1 MPTRRPRRA
10 RAPLKSAMR
19 RLLLRAGFLAA
30 AAFILF
36 GCGAPGEPI
45 PPSPPIPIAITDL
58 AGQQVGDTVQLTF
71 SVPGKGTLGERLTQN
86 PTLEILR
93 GGLKPDGT
101 ADPRSFRVVDTIPG
115 ALVATY
121 IQKNKLYFADPIS
134 PAEIRADSGKPVVY
148 RVRCRVTSRKV
159 SADSN
164 DVTLNLYPV
173 PAPITDLAAHTTP
186 NGVQLSW
193 SAPTQTSGG
202 ESLANIKEFHV
213 YRGEPDTSVPP
224 PDSTTKAASAN
235 AQNTTPH
242 AAWKVLLQQIAT
254 SPTPDYLDQ
263 TAQYGKDYAYIVR
276 SVVLGGPTLLESADS
291 NAATV
296 TPKDVFPPSAPQGI
310 VAAVLPGDTS
320 GQLVADLSWAI
331 NPEADVAGYRVY
343 RSEQEGTRGSPV
355 TPDLLPTPAY
365 RDTSVQPNTRY
376 WYTVTAVDRAG
387 NESPASAAILVD
399 TAQPSP

>member
-10 RAPLKSAMR
+10 RALLKPATRHLS
-19 RLLLRAGFLAA
+19 LRAAFLAA
-30 AAFILF
+30 TAFF
-36 GCGAPGEPI
+36 VYGCGAPGEPM
-45 PPSPPIPIAITDL
+45 PPSPPIPVAITDL
-58 AGQQVGDTVQLTF
+58 AGQQIGDAVQLTF

-93 GGLKPDGT
+93 GGQKPDGT
-101 ADPRSFRVVDTIPG
+101 PDPRSFRVVDTIPG
-115 ALVATY
+115 ALVANY
-121 IQKNKLYFADPIS
+121 LQKNKLHFADPIS

-173 PAPITDLAAHTTP
+173 PAPITNLAAQTTP
-186 NGVQLSW
+186 NGVQLNW
-193 SAPTQTSGG
+193 SAPTQSSGG
-202 ESLANIKEFHV
+202 ESLANVKEYHI
-213 YRGEPDTSVPP
+213 YRGEPDTSVPTQ
-224 PDSTTKAASAN
+224 DSATKAAAAT
-235 AQNTTPH
+235 AQNVTPH

-254 SPTPDYLDQ
+254 SSTPDYLDQ
-263 TAQYGKDYAYIVR
+263 SAQYDKTYGYVVR
-276 SVVLGGPTLLESADS
+276 SVILGGPTLLESADS
-291 NAATV
+291 NAATI
-296 TPKDVFPPSAPQGI
+296 TPKDIFPPSAPQGI
-310 VAAVLPGDTS
+310 VAAILPGDTA

-331 NPEADVAGYRVY
+331 NPEADVAGYHVY
-343 RSEQEGTRGSPV
+343 RSQQEGTRGTLV

-387 NESPASAAILVD
+387 NESPASPEILVD
-399 TAQPSP
+399 TAQPSS